1 MINLNLKWAKNANQ
15 LHLGLC
21 DGCKYLC
28 VNSDG
33 VVLSL
38 CTTKTIIGLLAQA
51 VKLINLGI
59 LLNLAMVALKDK
71 LC

>member
-33 VVLSL
+33 VVFKLVYNKDNNWFVSPSG
-38 CTTKTIIGLLAQA
+38 KTY
-51 VKLINLGI
+51 KLGDFIEFSDGSI
-59 LLNLAMVALKDK
+59 EG
-71 LC
+71 